1 MVSSNGVV
9 AAGGAEEEGIVKKR
23 LLNNVVTC
31 SSTLFLAYCAIDLR
45 QKIFCSLEGAE
56 GRFHTSGCQGVNME
70 DLRAVLLSVAVI
82 FGVLLAIL
90 QASSAVEQFLQRPRT
105 NAVGSPET
113 QGVQQA
119 NAKEAK
125 PEAGSK
131 AKAAK
136 EDTKPKA
143 NGVAHVAGAA
153 EKKQSK
159 PEENG
164 SQKATHGKDQD
175 QTAAALAKAR
185 VDLVYA
191 REREKKLLGALRENA
206 ETMKVCGTELDGLTS
221 KLRLEERCW
230 DKAEEIFAQVVNELD
245 TLKKAA
251 ANGEGGEAAG
261 TEKESSSDYMQRAQ
275 SAPPLERQMS
285 NNSTG
290 SGRRLSMVEEAEEER
305 KNSVVDENAERV
317 VAAAA
322 AAAANG
328 RHRDGAGAAPTGA
341 HPRDALRHPV
351 PAGAGTAAHQPVRGG
366 RAVPGGFAAADD
378 DGRPAVSAVCW
389 RLCGTDGHDAGH
401 VSPAH
406 DAGHVGAPD
415 APGHDALL
423 SAQCLWHAA
432 VSARGLSARTRLAAS
447 VLGPMPAPP
456 SELRPG
462 FISYYFQRYQ
472 DQGYL

>member
-1 MVSSNGVV
+1 MSSPARPRFFSRTARSTSARKFSAASRELRSIPPILIFVSF
-9 AAGGAEEEGIVKKR
+9 E
-23 LLNNVVTC
+23 
-31 SSTLFLAYCAIDLR
+31 LR
-45 QKIFCSLEGAE
+45 QGFGYFVFDSSSRAE
-56 GRFHTSGCQGVNME
+56 ATLVTQGRFHTSGCQGVNME

-90 QASSAVEQFLQRPRT
+90 QASSAVEQFLQRRRT

-230 DKAEEIFAQVVNELD
+230 DKAEEIFAQVVN
-245 TLKKAA
+245 
-251 ANGEGGEAAG
+251 
-261 TEKESSSDYMQRAQ
+261 
-275 SAPPLERQMS
+275 
-285 NNSTG
+285 
-290 SGRRLSMVEEAEEER
+290 
-305 KNSVVDENAERV
+305 
-317 VAAAA
+317 
-322 AAAANG
+322 
-328 RHRDGAGAAPTGA
+328 
-341 HPRDALRHPV
+341 
-351 PAGAGTAAHQPVRGG
+351 
-366 RAVPGGFAAADD
+366 
-378 DGRPAVSAVCW
+378 
-389 RLCGTDGHDAGH
+389 
-401 VSPAH
+401 
-406 DAGHVGAPD
+406 
-415 APGHDALL
+415 
-423 SAQCLWHAA
+423 
-432 VSARGLSARTRLAAS
+432 
-447 VLGPMPAPP
+447 
-456 SELRPG
+456 
-462 FISYYFQRYQ
+462 
-472 DQGYL
+472 